1 MRIGA
6 DNPTNKLQVHGRIS
20 VRNTDDAALQLVAN
34 KESDSDI
41 HWVEDEVDQRGV
53 LGFAKGSYDLVYL
66 VQAPNLT
73 NGGERFRITGDGN
86 VGIGDDNPGQKL
98 TVAGT
103 VESTTGGFK
112 FPDGT
117 V

>member
-1 MRIGA
+1 
-6 DNPTNKLQVHGRIS
+6 
-20 VRNTDDAALQLVAN
+20 
-34 KESDSDI
+34 
-41 HWVEDEVDQRGV
+41 
-53 LGFAKGSYDLVYL
+53 
-66 VQAPNLT
+66 VQASNLT

-98 TVAGT
+98 IVAGT

>member
-1 MRIGA
+1 MGIGA
-6 DNPTNKLQVHGRIS
+6 DNPTNKLQVHGRKS
-20 VRNTDDAALQLVAN
+20 VRSTDDAALQLVAN
-34 KESDSDI
+34 KGSDSYI

-66 VQAPNLT
+66 VQASNLT

>member
-1 MRIGA
+1 VGIGA
-6 DNPTNKLQVHGRIS
+6 DNPANKLQVHGRKS
-20 VRNTDDAALQLVAN
+20 VRSIDDAALQLVAN
-34 KESDSDI
+34 KGSDSYI

-66 VQAPNLT
+66 VQASNLT